1 MSIKVPYWFRT
12 FRTDIGIPGAPD
24 VETYR
29 HSALGDIRVLG
40 TYTGFSAD
48 MSSGL
53 SVGLKLPTGDWTY
66 PNFDRDTSI
75 GTGTTDLLLGG
86 LPRRHGE

>member
-1 MSIKVPYWFRT
+1 
-12 FRTDIGIPGAPD
+12 
-24 VETYR
+24 
-29 HSALGDIRVLG
+29 
-40 TYTGFSAD
+40 

-53 SVGLKLPTGDWTY
+53 SLGVKLPTGDWTY

-86 LPRRHGE
+86 YHLGT